1 MLEHRA
7 SRTSRWLRTNRFRL
21 AFLIALA
28 ETVLVLTSGVQW
40 RWVLLFAGVVF
51 AFHFFVGRH
60 ARWDTLR
67 QLSWAAAVSQTMPV
81 IVPVLV
87 ATAVTLVVLGT
98 VAAAIVVA
106 ALFFLGRR

>member
-7 SRTSRWLRTNRFRL
+7 SRTGRWLRANRFRL
-21 AFLIALA
+21 AFVIALA
-28 ETVLVLTSGVQW
+28 ETVLVVTSGIQW
-40 RWVLLFAGVVF
+40 RWVLLIAGAVF
-51 AFHFFVGRH
+51 VFHFFIGRNV
-60 ARWDTLR
+60 RWETVR

-87 ATAVTLVVLGT
+87 ATAVTLVILGT